1 VVGDEFG
8 ASQMLVVTPLTRK
21 SRVAYMKALSDG
33 KVLQYQGPPGSGKT
47 ETFKDTCR
55 MLGQEAVVYS
65 LSQEFTVDC
74 FTPVIKEKGGR
85 GRANFC
91 IVLDEANRCSPEVLN
106 KVLDDLQKAGA
117 FVCVTM
123 NPGLEGGAEVKIEGV
138 VSLDFT
144 VPGFVKIVEVM
155 LACEGF
161 TEATELAP
169 KFMAATT
176 ACGEK
181 CSKHASYDFGLRALR
196 GIVRAAALVGK
207 AANWAN
213 ESQSVAL
220 ALVQALHVR
229 ALGSDKDVVKA
240 ELEVV
245 FGSVEVP
252 EAFLGKDAAAV
263 AAMVAEVAKFRHGVC
278 VTGDVDVNE
287 CVDAINK
294 AMCSES
300 ILVSLEDDA
309 AARAV
314 GGGIDAVWARL
325 SDPASGFVKAFR
337 EAMVKEGPVNLV
349 IQGALDQEAMESM
362 NTLLDDNK
370 VFITSSGER
379 LNAIATMRFIFF
391 NDCSK
396 WSPAT
401 VSRLGCVGLSA

>member
-1 VVGDEFG
+1 M
-8 ASQMLVVTPLTRK
+8 AVT
-21 SRVAYMKALSDG
+21 A
-33 KVLQYQGPPGSGKT
+33 
-47 ETFKDTCR
+47 
-55 MLGQEAVVYS
+55 
-65 LSQEFTVDC
+65 
-74 FTPVIKEKGGR
+74 
-85 GRANFC
+85 
-91 IVLDEANRCSPEVLN
+91 
-106 KVLDDLQKAGA
+106 
-117 FVCVTM
+117 
-123 NPGLEGGAEVKIEGV
+123 
-138 VSLDFT
+138 
-144 VPGFVKIVEVM
+144 
-155 LACEGF
+155 
-161 TEATELAP
+161 
-169 KFMAATT
+169 

-181 CSKHASYDFGLRALR
+181 CSKHASYDFGFRALR

-252 EAFLGKDAAAV
+252 EALGKDAAAV

-314 GGGIDAVWARL
+314 GGGIDAVRALSADARL
-325 SDPASGFVKAFR
+325 CDPASGFVKAFR

-379 LNAIATMRFIFF
+379 LNAIA
-391 NDCSK
+391 
-396 WSPAT
+396 
-401 VSRLGCVGLSA
+401 

>member
-1 VVGDEFG
+1 
-8 ASQMLVVTPLTRK
+8 M
-21 SRVAYMKALSDG
+21 
-33 KVLQYQGPPGSGKT
+33 
-47 ETFKDTCR
+47 
-55 MLGQEAVVYS
+55 AV
-65 LSQEFTVDC
+65 
-74 FTPVIKEKGGR
+74 
-85 GRANFC
+85 
-91 IVLDEANRCSPEVLN
+91 
-106 KVLDDLQKAGA
+106 
-117 FVCVTM
+117 
-123 NPGLEGGAEVKIEGV
+123 
-138 VSLDFT
+138 
-144 VPGFVKIVEVM
+144 
-155 LACEGF
+155 
-161 TEATELAP
+161 
-169 KFMAATT
+169 TT
-176 ACGEK
+176 ACVEK

-196 GIVRAAALVGK
+196 GIVRSAALVGK

-252 EAFLGKDAAAV
+252 EALGKDAAAV

-314 GGGIDAVWARL
+314 GGGIDAVRARL
-325 SDPASGFVKAFR
+325 CDPASGFVKAFR